1 MVNLTHRSYKKELL
15 DGDNIPFEDIKL
27 NMQELNT
34 INSLL
39 GGHGITKNAVKHFI
53 KENNN
58 IHICEIGCGGG
69 DNLQAISTI
78 KNKNFLFTGIDY
90 KRECIDFAKQQYQAL
105 HVNWVESDYEKVV
118 FEKNKATRVMSY
130 KNLEIW
136 KEARELSIKI
146 HEMSLTLPKFEQFE
160 EAQQIRR
167 SSKSVR
173 SNIVEGYG
181 RRIYKQD
188 FIKFI
193 IYALSSNDET
203 IDHLETLL
211 ETKSLT
217 DEPIYKELHQRLE
230 ILGRK
235 INNFLKAVESGHG
248 KPYEVNDPQASYL
261 NPASSI
267 EMPVSNF
274 QPPVSSI

>member
-1 MVNLTHRSYKKELL
+1 
-15 DGDNIPFEDIKL
+15 
-27 NMQELNT
+27 
-34 INSLL
+34 
-39 GGHGITKNAVKHFI
+39 
-53 KENNN
+53 
-58 IHICEIGCGGG
+58 
-69 DNLQAISTI
+69 
-78 KNKNFLFTGIDY
+78 
-90 KRECIDFAKQQYQAL
+90 
-105 HVNWVESDYEKVV
+105 
-118 FEKNKATRVMSY
+118 MSY

-136 KEARELSIKI
+136 MQASELSIKI

-203 IDHLETLL
+203 IDHLETLF

-217 DEPIYKELHQRLE
+217 DEPTYKELHQRLE
-230 ILGRK
+230 VLGRK
-235 INNFLKAVESGHG
+235 INNFLLAVQKGHG
-248 KPYEVNDPQASYL
+248 KPYQVNDPETLYSNPETDFQYPESSIE
-261 NPASSI
+261 NPAS
-267 EMPVSNF
+267 
-274 QPPVSSI
+274 